1 MTNTQNSNDF
11 DSIIIGGGLSGL
23 LTASVLVKA
32 GHKRIAIVDAEEE
45 LGGNS
50 RAFTT
55 PFGVFD
61 DELKF
66 IPHTL
71 TSDQSIA
78 FLEAQLGHSV
88 GAKIVESAPLTYD
101 SGKLKSF
108 VGFGANTP
116 MTANEI
122 NYYSSANNYRFDKTS
137 KDWVSSL
144 AAQENAKIFNKSEVT
159 SLVFENQKV
168 TGVVINANKTLTAEN
183 FIWAAPP
190 HALIAMMTDEHLPNR
205 QKQKLAKS
213 PFFAAVHL
221 DLIFSKNICETDQ
234 IHILQGANEEP
245 LAGQF
250 KTFGEHQASQWISFI
265 DVQEADN
272 EEFVA
277 SILKYMKRQIGR
289 AYEGAIDAKVYERIA
304 LNNFT
309 HGKALLEL
317 DHARLAKL
325 QNFWICNAAFS
336 ASGNLLGCLEQ
347 CQELAQTFSQK
358 QAQTAPEI
366 EPIAQSEAMPDLS
379 L

>member
-1 MTNTQNSNDF
+1 MTNTQNTNDF

-23 LTASVLVKA
+23 LTASILAKA
-32 GHKRIAIVDAEEE
+32 GQKKIAIVESEEE
-45 LGGNS
+45 LGGSS
-50 RAFTT
+50 RPFTT

-61 DELKF
+61 GELKF
-66 IPHTL
+66 VPHSS
-71 TSDQSIA
+71 TSDASIA
-78 FLEAQLGHSV
+78 FLEAHLSDSI
-88 GAKIVESAPLTYD
+88 GAQVVESSPLTYD
-101 SGKLKSF
+101 AGKLKSF
-108 VGFGANTP
+108 VGFGSTTP

-122 NYYSSANNYRFDKTS
+122 NYYSGASNYRFEKTP

-144 AAQENAKIFNKSEVT
+144 AAQAHAKIFNRSEVT
-159 SLVFENQKV
+159 SLIFENQKV
-168 TGVVINANKTLTAEN
+168 TGAVINANKTLTADH

-190 HALIAMMTDEHLPNR
+190 HALIAMMKDEQLPNR

-250 KTFGEHQASQWISFI
+250 MTLGENQSSQWISFI

-289 AYEGAIDAKVYERIA
+289 AYEGALDAKVYERIT

-309 HGKALLEL
+309 HGKALLDL
-317 DHARLAKL
+317 DHSRLGKL
-325 QNFWICNAAFS
+325 QNFWICNSAFS
-336 ASGNLLGCLEQ
+336 ASGNLLGSLEQ
-347 CQELAQTFSQK
+347 CQEFAQNFAQNQSQLRPV
-358 QAQTAPEI
+358 TH
-366 EPIAQSEAMPDLS
+366 SEAISDLS